1 MANYDSESGGYFKDG
16 ASEPMIQRL
25 GSEDDL
31 HHRRGTIRFG
41 ALNASQHDLEE
52 RLRTVCLVICAMGVL
67 SYGLAKLKFALV
79 PLVLSMSLKYLLQP
93 MIDALTRKHRRYDRD
108 EEAKWDARC
117 ARFGAVG
124 AAVRAARRRSR
135 AAALPHWLAV
145 LVSLLVALAFLGG
158 VCAVVTESVRDF
170 TSRADAYAEQVQNFL
185 VHIVRWMDRQG
196 IDRKWR
202 KSQSLEKVADKL
214 ELSSWVTATVFG
226 LGEGLLSLLST
237 TALVILFTLYLLL
250 TPTGLGEERAAPG
263 SPGPPPSK
271 ESSFTKRVDKQI
283 NAYIKGKIAL
293 SFLVGVLT
301 AALLCALRV
310 DLWLAFSVVAFFANF
325 IPNIG
330 AVVAVV
336 LPMPVVLIDPSGSLF
351 NSFLAFTS
359 LVVMHAV
366 VGNVVEPILFGH
378 SMKLHPV
385 VVLLSLMIWGF
396 LWGIPGCVL
405 AVPITAILRI
415 YLASIDHPLA
425 LALANILDGFARPVA
440 AFIPAETEGH
450 TPSRRPRASTS
461 L

>member
-1 MANYDSESGGYFKDG
+1 MNYDSESGGYFKDG

-145 LVSLLVALAFLGG
+145 LVSLLMALAFLGG

-214 ELSSWVTATVFG
+214 ELSTWVTATVFG
-226 LGEGLLSLLST
+226 LGEG
-237 TALVILFTLYLLL
+237 
-250 TPTGLGEERAAPG
+250 
-263 SPGPPPSK
+263 
-271 ESSFTKRVDKQI
+271 
-283 NAYIKGKIAL
+283 
-293 SFLVGVLT
+293 
-301 AALLCALRV
+301 
-310 DLWLAFSVVAFFANF
+310 
-325 IPNIG
+325 
-330 AVVAVV
+330 
-336 LPMPVVLIDPSGSLF
+336 
-351 NSFLAFTS
+351 
-359 LVVMHAV
+359 
-366 VGNVVEPILFGH
+366 
-378 SMKLHPV
+378 
-385 VVLLSLMIWGF
+385 
-396 LWGIPGCVL
+396 
-405 AVPITAILRI
+405 
-415 YLASIDHPLA
+415 
-425 LALANILDGFARPVA
+425 
-440 AFIPAETEGH
+440 
-450 TPSRRPRASTS
+450 RRGRRR
-461 L
+461 